1 MRFIKALVG
10 VLALAGGGLAL
21 AHDPAQDHDHGD
33 CGCCCDHEDHHAR
46 HHSSKNASSK
56 GASSQKKAQEKAP
69 APADQNAPPA
79 PAEKPAP
86 ANPK

>member
-1 MRFIKALVG
+1 MRFIKVLVG
-10 VLALAGGGLAL
+10 VLALAGGGLAF
-21 AHDPAQDHDHGD
+21 AHDPAQDDDHGD
-33 CGCCCDHEDHHAR
+33 CGCCCDHEGHHAR

-56 GASSQKKAQEKAP
+56 GASSQKKAQEKTP